1 MSELSTLSVGTKS
14 NALSLTDEEVLRIR
28 QDFPILHQG
37 VHGLPLIYLD
47 NNATT
52 QKPVQV
58 LDAMRTYYETQNAN
72 PNRGAH
78 ELAVIATDAYE
89 AARRQVAIFLH
100 AYRVREIIFTRGATE
115 ALNLLAYSLGL
126 EEIEAGDEIIIS
138 ILEHHANIVPWQMVA
153 KAKGASLKYL
163 YLDDD
168 GKITPES
175 LRETMTPRTKI
186 VSLTG
191 SSNVTGERPDLKTLF
206 QIAREINPDVYCIA
220 DLAQL
225 VPHASVDVREIGC
238 DFAVFSSHKIYAGMG
253 HGVLWG
259 KYELLRKLKPFLL
272 GGDMIVQVTEQAS
285 TFQLPAQRFE
295 AGTQHVE
302 GAIGLAAAIHYVQNI
317 GMDKID
323 TYEHELGALAIS
335 HLCEMP
341 EIELFSAE
349 QTTCIAF
356 NVKGVHPHDVSTI
369 LDREAG
375 IAIRSG
381 HHCAEP
387 LHHYLKQAATCR
399 ASFSFY
405 NTREE
410 VLHFVRTLET
420 VPRIMGLS

>member
-1 MSELSTLSVGTKS
+1 MSDPAKMPVSS
-14 NALSLTDEEVLRIR
+14 NSQALGLTDEEVLRIR
-28 QDFPILHQG
+28 EDFPILQHT
-37 VHGLPLIYLD
+37 VHGKSLIYLD

-52 QKPVQV
+52 QKPIQV
-58 LDAMRTYYETQNAN
+58 LDAMRSYYETQNAN

-78 ELAVIATDAYE
+78 ELAIMATNAYE
-89 AARRQVAIFLH
+89 AARRDVAIFLH
-100 AYRVREIIFTRGATE
+100 AYRVREIIFMKGATE

-126 EEIEAGDEIIIS
+126 EEVEAGDEIILS

-163 YLDDD
+163 YLDEN
-168 GKITPES
+168 GSITPES
-175 LRETMTPRTKI
+175 LREIMTSRTKI
-186 VSLTG
+186 ISLTG
-191 SSNVTGERPDLKTLF
+191 SSNVTGERPDLPTLF

-225 VPHASVDVREIGC
+225 VPHTPVDVRELGC
-238 DFAVFSSHKIYAGMG
+238 DFAAFSSHKIYAGMG

-259 KYELLRKLKPFLL
+259 KFELLRKLKPFLL
-272 GGDMIVQVTEQAS
+272 GGDMIVQVTEQTS
-285 TFQLPAQRFE
+285 TFQTPAQRFE

-302 GAIGLAAAIHYVQNI
+302 GAIGLAAAIAYVKEI
-317 GMDKID
+317 GLERID
-323 TYEHELGALAIS
+323 RYEHELGAMARSYL
-335 HLCEMP
+335 LEMP
-341 EIELFSAE
+341 EVELFSAE
-349 QTTCIAF
+349 HSTCVAF

-369 LDREAG
+369 LDRDAG

-387 LHHYLKQAATCR
+387 LHHYLGQAATCR

-410 VLHFVRTLET
+410 VMHFVRALQT